1 MKEDYKWRKLF
12 VSTGDFFVNNPDILV
27 KFEDDLYSVF
37 SKDNLGRIAKK
48 LKDKNGYDFPQLLH
62 KELYDLM
69 VSYEIPIMEA
79 ETYIHIESAKPD
91 ELIYEDEGTIFSMLR
106 GVIPISKIMVKS
118 LNNEQKEKQIQLT
131 DFRVGAGGI
140 CKMLYF
146 NNGIKVKEY
155 IMEINKMI
163 YSHLSSDIVLEFN
176 DIDSVDE
183 EYVAYSETVHGFGNV
198 YPKIYFSSNEKI
210 IIKSLQIKSQG

>member
-1 MKEDYKWRKLF
+1 M
-12 VSTGDFFVNNPDILV
+12 
-27 KFEDDLYSVF
+27 
-37 SKDNLGRIAKK
+37 SKKTL
-48 LKDKNGYDFPQLLH
+48 
-62 KELYDLM
+62 
-69 VSYEIPIMEA
+69 
-79 ETYIHIESAKPD
+79 
-91 ELIYEDEGTIFSMLR
+91 
-106 GVIPISKIMVKS
+106 S

-131 DFRVGAGGI
+131 DFQVGAGGI

-210 IIKSLQIKSQG
+210 IIKRRE